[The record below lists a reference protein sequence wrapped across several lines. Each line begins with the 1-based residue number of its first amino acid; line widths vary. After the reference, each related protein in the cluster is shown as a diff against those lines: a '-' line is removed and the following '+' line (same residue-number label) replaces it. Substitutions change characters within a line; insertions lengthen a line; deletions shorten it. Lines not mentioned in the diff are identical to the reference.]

1 MTISCPQ
8 MYFND
13 QPLIMKLINLSMSS
27 FSYATISS
35 SGISPPEK
43 MFARDTYWDNLDL
56 RFSLSP
62 SPVTNSTLPS
72 QLSTTSKN
80 FSISLMLDTLMS
92 VLLSTC
98 TFHSSRCFRAHYNA
112 IHMKKQLFILHE
124 FYALFILP
132 YGVSQI
138 TPGVFLS
145 VNIQI
150 QQLRKQ
156 EGDMRKNMGGC
167 RIPFLLL

>member
-1 MTISCPQ
+1 
-8 MYFND
+8 
-13 QPLIMKLINLSMSS
+13 
-27 FSYATISS
+27 
-35 SGISPPEK
+35 
-43 MFARDTYWDNLDL
+43 
-56 RFSLSP
+56 
-62 SPVTNSTLPS
+62 
-72 QLSTTSKN
+72 
-80 FSISLMLDTLMS
+80 
-92 VLLSTC
+92 
-98 TFHSSRCFRAHYNA
+98 
-112 IHMKKQLFILHE
+112 MKKQLFILHE

-156 EGDMRKNMGGC
+156 EEDMRKNMGGC